1 MLEKIARARR
11 ARLDIYKDHDVLRI
25 TADKS
30 TAEYA
35 ANDIEEALQNTTSKR
50 LNLDTWKA
58 LLIEGTV
65 PTDKELTLDLV
76 YSQQDFD
83 VVSTLTRTSIEKVNE
98 TMVKRHMKIYS

>member
-50 LNLDTWKA
+50 MNVDTYKA
-58 LLIEGTV
+58 LLAEEVI
-65 PTDKELTLDLV
+65 PKDKELALDLV

-83 VVSTLTRTSIEKVNE
+83 VVSALTRTNIEKINE
-98 TMVKRHMKIYS
+98 TMVYVILKTR

>member
-1 MLEKIARARR
+1 MLEKIAHDRR
-11 ARLDIYKDHDVLRI
+11 ARLNIYKDHDVLRI

-50 LNLDTWKA
+50 MNVDTYKA
-58 LLIEGTV
+58 LLAEEVI
-65 PTDKELTLDLV
+65 PKDKEPALDLV

-83 VVSTLTRTSIEKVNE
+83 VVSALTRTNIEKVNE
-98 TMVKRHMKIYS
+98 TMVSVILKTR

>member
-35 ANDIEEALQNTTSKR
+35 ANDIEEALQNTTSTR
-50 LNLDTWKA
+50 MNVSTYKA
-58 LLIEGTV
+58 LLAEGVV
-65 PTDKELTLDLV
+65 PKDKEPALDLV
-76 YSQQDFD
+76 FSQQDFD
-83 VVSTLTRTSIEKVNE
+83 VVSAITRTNIEKVNE
-98 TMVKRHMKIYS
+98 TMVCVSLKS